1 MAIQEEYLRIINE
14 VRGIENFEQLK
25 IKLQELDALQTQ
37 INEKMP
43 AAQRGFRNTGYAA
56 LELSRGIEDLQYGF
70 NGIVN
75 NIPGIVLA
83 LGGTAGLTAVIS
95 LLSVGVNQLVRHWG
109 DISEAFG
116 STSPKIDAARTSIDN
131 LKRSIEENDEGLKS
145 LQNTQIKTNEQVE
158 RYNELTEKAERL
170 TREKSKADQEAHL
183 RQKERATEEGVPEIS
198 GGLAKGLAGLAPTQ
212 VTQAR
217 IGLIAAGQADIEP
230 LRARL
235 RQAQARLDA
244 HPGVMGQVGGPLDPE
259 GNRLLAE
266 YDRALAA
273 VNAAQG
279 GLERGARTTVAQ
291 AQAGQVPAFGRL
303 QAAARAQPA
312 AFAGLEGF
320 LGPQMQAFGVQDAE
334 DLLKP
339 VTPLAQGISP
349 AGANLRERQRALAAR
364 RQRDEREQAR
374 QEDAMA
380 QGAINRERARQQN
393 EAQEARRQRAA
404 ERDKAREQARQQAAA
419 HREVGAELAEEGQ
432 AGRAGEGAARTA
444 LQNLARQQAKA
455 TGQTVE
461 NQMRILQQNAEVQQY
476 LQMVANQ
483 AAMVRRMVI
492 QQQQQMRRQREEA
505 RNEQRNGDSY

>member
-14 VRGIENFEQLK
+14 VRGVENFEQLK
-25 IKLQELDALQTQ
+25 VKLQELDALQDQ

-70 NGIVN
+70 NGMVN

-95 LLSVGVNQLVRHWG
+95 LLSVGVNQLIKHWS
-109 DISEAFG
+109 DISAAFG
-116 STSPKIDAARTSIDN
+116 DTPPKIDAARTSLDN
-131 LKRSIEENDEGLKS
+131 LGRAIKENDDGLKE
-145 LQNTQIKTNEQVE
+145 LQNTQLKTNEQVE

-170 TREKSKADQEAHL
+170 TREKAKADEDAHL
-183 RQKERATEEGVPEIS
+183 RQKERATEEGIPAVS
-198 GGLAKGLAGLAPTQ
+198 RDLAKGLAGLTPSQ

-235 RQAQARLDA
+235 RAAQARLDA
-244 HPGVMGQVGGPLDPE
+244 HPGVMGQVGGPMDPE

-303 QAAARAQPA
+303 QAAARAQPE

-320 LGPQMQAFGVQDAE
+320 LSPQMQAFGVQGAE

-380 QGAINRERARQQN
+380 QGAINRERARQRD
-393 EAQEARRQRAA
+393 EAQEARRQKAA
-404 ERDKAREQARQQAAA
+404 EREQARQRAAV
-419 HREVGAELAEEGQ
+419 HREVGAEMAEEGQ
-432 AGRAGEGAARTA
+432 AGRAGEGAARAA